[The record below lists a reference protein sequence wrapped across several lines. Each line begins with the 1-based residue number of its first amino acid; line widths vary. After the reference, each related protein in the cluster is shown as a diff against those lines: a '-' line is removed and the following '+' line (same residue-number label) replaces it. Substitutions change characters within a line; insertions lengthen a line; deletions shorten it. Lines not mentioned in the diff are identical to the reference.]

1 MGTGL
6 RCAWTV
12 TEIFRNWFHWVCMHT
27 GIISMLHAR
36 TLVCTP
42 AVTSSP
48 CKQTQY
54 VCMMPFPFTMIF
66 PRLRNLILFSWRLIW
81 SAHSCKDQCTQ
92 LFLQSTFY
100 TYSRMHMCTNQKW
113 LCAKP
118 SSGSDMIY
126 YTCHSCLFHARAYV
140 TTKLEACNTRH
151 WLRATP
157 YHTLV
162 HCILPGK
169 EWLSILLAVFMVS
182 PSSVY
187 LGFLDPI
194 TDATTGPWTFILI
207 TAAFLIHAISCLPQ
221 GYLVILCDMHQ
232 TLQQYGSSH
241 ANVNVR
247 NLAYEKDFIYM
258 HARNYATSLW

>member
-1 MGTGL
+1 
-6 RCAWTV
+6 
-12 TEIFRNWFHWVCMHT
+12 
-27 GIISMLHAR
+27 
-36 TLVCTP
+36 
-42 AVTSSP
+42 
-48 CKQTQY
+48 
-54 VCMMPFPFTMIF
+54 
-66 PRLRNLILFSWRLIW
+66 
-81 SAHSCKDQCTQ
+81 
-92 LFLQSTFY
+92 
-100 TYSRMHMCTNQKW
+100 
-113 LCAKP
+113 
-118 SSGSDMIY
+118 
-126 YTCHSCLFHARAYV
+126 
-140 TTKLEACNTRH
+140 
-151 WLRATP
+151 
-157 YHTLV
+157 V

-258 HARNYATSLW
+258 HARNYATSL